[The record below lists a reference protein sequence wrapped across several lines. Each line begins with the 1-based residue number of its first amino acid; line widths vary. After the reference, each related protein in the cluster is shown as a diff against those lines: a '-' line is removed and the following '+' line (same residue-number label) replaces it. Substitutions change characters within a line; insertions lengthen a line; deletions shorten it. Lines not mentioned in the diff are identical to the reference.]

1 VIPRT
6 PIRVLLV
13 DDSPTALAV
22 MKKLLATSADID
34 VVGTARNGEE
44 ALYLIASLNP
54 AVVCTDLEMP
64 VMDGLELT
72 KTIMANCPRPILVVS
87 SLLQNENSGNAFRVL
102 EAGAIDIFPKPRG
115 GIKSDEQMNA
125 DELVK
130 KIKILSGVVAV
141 RRRARGVDSGIS
153 GMHRKPARRSIRLVA
168 VGASTGGPQALN
180 EVFARL
186 PVTFPVPILCV
197 QHIGAGFLNG
207 LIEWLGSNSRLKV
220 RIAESGTMPEPGT
233 IYFPQEGTHL
243 KIDQNGR
250 LWSPSEQ
257 PVGGHRP
264 SITVTFKSVAR
275 YYGSTAV
282 GALLTGMGEDG
293 AEGLKAISDAG
304 GLTIAQDEQTS
315 VVFGMPRQAIELGAV
330 HSVLPVNRIADALL
344 EHAGMPE
351 LAKDPIQER

>member
-1 VIPRT
+1 VIPKT

-22 MKKLLATSADID
+22 LKKLLSASMDID

-44 ALYLIASLNP
+44 ALHLISTLNP

-72 KTIMANCPRPILVVS
+72 KTIMATCPRPILVVS
-87 SLLQNENSGNAFRVL
+87 SLLQNENSGNVFRVL
-102 EAGAIDIFPKPRG
+102 EAGAIDVLPKPRG
-115 GIKSDEQMNA
+115 GIQGTGQMNG
-125 DELVK
+125 DELIK
-130 KIKILSGVVAV
+130 KIKVLSGVVAV
-141 RRRARGVDSGIS
+141 RRRARQAEIGIPV
-153 GMHRKPARRSIRLVA
+153 MHRKPPRRSMRIVA
-168 VGASTGGPQALN
+168 VGASTGGPQALH
-180 EVFARL
+180 EVLGRL
-186 PVTFPVPILCV
+186 PANFPVPILCV
-197 QHIGAGFLNG
+197 QHIGTGFLNG
-207 LIEWLGSNSRLKV
+207 LIEWLGGSSLLKV
-220 RIAESGTMPEPGT
+220 RVAESGKMPEPGT
-233 IYFPQEGTHL
+233 IYFPHEGTHL

-250 LWSPSEQ
+250 LWNSSEQ

-264 SITVTFKSVAR
+264 SITVTFKSVAC

-330 HSVLPVNRIADALL
+330 HSVLPINRIADALL
-344 EHAGMPE
+344 EHAGIQE
-351 LAKDPIQER
+351 LVKDPIQER